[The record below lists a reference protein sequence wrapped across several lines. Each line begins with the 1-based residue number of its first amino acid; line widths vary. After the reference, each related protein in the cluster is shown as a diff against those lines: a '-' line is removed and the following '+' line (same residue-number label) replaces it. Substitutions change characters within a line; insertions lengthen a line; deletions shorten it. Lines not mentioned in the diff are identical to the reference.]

1 MDGTPYRVPPSDVIV
16 WALPPGVEGTS
27 IEDMVMTGSRI
38 MMYIYLRDESQP
50 SDVRVWRMVIW
61 DWNTGDLVRRLELL
75 SHCAHIISQVFDRSS
90 ADGSGLIGWNCQAAF
105 LDEFRILV
113 VFWNNFPHAPELF
126 VFNTLLPQDHPRHLR
141 RFRLPPKH
149 NQRSVHVHLDRDRS
163 LGTVDRDGPLLVDPT
178 QAILIMDLSPTNLEP
193 HAFLILRMQDLIEHA
208 CSMRTGVQIPW
219 DEWGKGAVVIEIPI
233 DSTYL
238 STIIHGARV
247 LAIRNTHR
255 GPEEHHRIH
264 IFDFSRRASTALPL
278 LDGGDGGTERR
289 AAFKDGRSCLFEG
302 GVGVSMWGIQS
313 LGDSVMFYKVSDS
326 CST

>member
-1 MDGTPYRVPPSDVIV
+1 MDGSPCRVPPSNVIA
-16 WALPPGVEGTS
+16 WALPPGAEGTS
-27 IEDMVMTGSRI
+27 IEDLVVTGSRI

-50 SDVRVWRMVIW
+50 GDVRVWRMVIW
-61 DWNTGDLVRRLELL
+61 DWITGNLVRSLELL
-75 SHCAHIISQVFDRSS
+75 SRCAHVFPQVFDRSS
-90 ADGSGLIGWNCQAAF
+90 VDGSGLIGWNCQAAF

-163 LGTVDRDGPLLVDPT
+163 LGTVDRDGPLLVDPS
-178 QAILIMDLSPTNLEP
+178 QAILIMDLSPTNREP
-193 HAFLILRMQDLIEHA
+193 HAFLILRMQDLIEHS
-208 CSMRTGVQIPW
+208 CSMRTEVQIPW
-219 DEWGKGAVVIEIPI
+219 DEWGKGAVVVEIPI

-238 STIIHGARV
+238 STIVHGARL
-247 LAIRNTHR
+247 LAIRNTHH

-278 LDGGDGGTERR
+278 SDGSDGGMERR
-289 AAFKDGRSCLFEG
+289 VMFKGGRSCLFEG
-302 GVGVSMWGIQS
+302 GGGMSMWGLQS
-313 LGDSVMFYKVSDS
+313 LGDSVMFYKVSIS
-326 CST
+326 CSA